1 MSKPSIKQKT
11 GHYALCLKEFK
22 IAASIT
28 MGYILLCCAIC
39 GVMGYGKDASE
50 VAVIGGIPAW
60 ALFGVVLPWIA
71 IVIATAIYGFFIME
85 GDEES

>member
-1 MSKPSIKQKT
+1 MKDSATTKKT

-39 GVMGYGKDASE
+39 GVMGYGKDPAE
-50 VAVIGGIPAW
+50 ITIIGGIPAW

-71 IVIATAIYGFFIME
+71 IVIITAVYGFFVME
-85 GDEES
+85 GDEK